1 MSVLFLFF
9 LGFLVTYF
17 LALAIKKKII
27 KVSISREK
35 KIIFFTDKAKAKLF
49 LIFQK
54 GKILVLLTSITIFS
68 YFCLIFCILF
78 YYLFIKK
85 VKKCYQNVE

>member
-1 MSVLFLFF
+1 MSVLILFF

-35 KIIFFTDKAKAKLF
+35 KIIFFADKAKTKLF
-49 LIFQK
+49 MIFQK
-54 GKILVLLTSITIFS
+54 GKILALLISIAIFGF
-68 YFCLIFCILF
+68 FCLIFCILF
-78 YYLFIKK
+78 YYLFNKR